1 MPAVTA
7 IFASAVS
14 NSSKRILI
22 MSISK
27 NVKVALASTL
37 LVTLVSC
44 GGDKKSK
51 SSPET
56 NFNPVVQSY
65 NWKLLN
71 GRGFPEKA
79 YVEINDVPVLNECNH
94 KNILKIDRS
103 SKPEMLAIPAWDAP
117 KGEFAKVVIDDCS
130 NMGVSTL
137 IESVRM
143 DINKSGAVA
152 EVTLSI

>member
-1 MPAVTA
+1 
-7 IFASAVS
+7 
-14 NSSKRILI
+14 

-27 NVKVALASTL
+27 NVKIALASSL

-44 GGDKKSK
+44 GGDKGSK
-51 SSPET
+51 SAPEVNT
-56 NFNPVVQSY
+56 NPVVQSY

-79 YVEINDVPVLNECNH
+79 YVEINNVPVINECNH

-103 SKPEMLAIPAWDAP
+103 SNPESLMIPAWDAP
-117 KGEFAKVVIDDCS
+117 NGEFAKVVVDDCT

-137 IESVRM
+137 TESVRM

>member
-1 MPAVTA
+1 
-7 IFASAVS
+7 
-14 NSSKRILI
+14 
-22 MSISK
+22 MSLSK
-27 NVKVALASTL
+27 NVKIALASSL

-44 GGDKKSK
+44 GGDESSK
-51 SSPET
+51 SVPET
-56 NFNPVVQSY
+56 NLNTVVQSY

-79 YVEINDVPVLNECNH
+79 YVEINNVPVLNECNH
-94 KNILKIDRS
+94 KNILMIDRMS
-103 SKPEMLAIPAWDAP
+103 APESLSIPSWDAP
-117 KGEFAKVVIDDCS
+117 TGEFAKVVVDDCT

-137 IESVRM
+137 TESVRV